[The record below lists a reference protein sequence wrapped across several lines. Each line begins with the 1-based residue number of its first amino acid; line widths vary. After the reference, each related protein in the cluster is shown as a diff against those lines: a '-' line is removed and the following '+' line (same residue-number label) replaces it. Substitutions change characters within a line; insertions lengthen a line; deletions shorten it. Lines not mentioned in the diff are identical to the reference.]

1 MLRGLKERL
10 LFLYKFL
17 QAPLST
23 GNIVPSSRRLAQALL
38 EPIPWEQVNSLAELG
53 AGTGAVTRHLPSA
66 QQPMQV
72 LLFEKDPELRR
83 RLKLRFPDY
92 RFYPDSSRLRLA
104 LHNGKLEKLDCI
116 VSGLPFWSMGS
127 EKRMQLLSQISASLK
142 DEGMFVVFSYY
153 FKQIQKDLKPFFD
166 IQRSMF
172 VPLNFPPAVVYVCR
186 KKANA
191 DSEKKVP
198 WLSVVAAK
206 DSRVLLER

>member
-1 MLRGLKERL
+1 MFRGLKERL

-38 EPIPWEQVNSLAELG
+38 APIPWERVNTLAELG

-72 LLFEKDPELRR
+72 LLFEKDQELRR
-83 RLKLRFPDY
+83 SLKLRFPDY
-92 RFYPDSSRLRLA
+92 RCYPDSSRLRLA

-116 VSGLPFWSMGS
+116 VSGLPFWSMGG
-127 EKRMQLLSQISASLK
+127 EKRTQLLSQISASLK

-166 IQRSMF
+166 IQSTTF
-172 VPLNFPPAVVYVCR
+172 VALNFPPAVVYVCR
-186 KKANA
+186 KKANT
-191 DSEKKVP
+191 EHKKNVQ

-206 DSRVLLER
+206 GSRVLLER